1 MITCSRNI
9 CGYRLGTLG
18 IPVFEHF
25 RNHPIYEGREE
36 NCDNMQ
42 EMSWCSEFLRDRRKT
57 PSVLCEGLTGDEL
70 DGEKTIFYI
79 LNLMAAVSLD
89 LWTCHCYLMPYQMHF
104 EKFI

>member
-25 RNHPIYEGREE
+25 RNHPIYKGREE

-57 PSVLCEGLTGDEL
+57 PSVLCEGLPGDEL
-70 DGEKTIFYI
+70 AGEKTIFYI
-79 LNLMAAVSLD
+79 MNLMAAVSLD